1 MHVGGNAA
9 PVSGGQM
16 APAEIIMMATLDSP
30 TSSMM
35 TSESGPP
42 RSAKPCPLRL
52 ADHIADGPHFNA
64 RTKIGGEEP
73 IELDEMGA
81 GRRSVRRCGKCL
93 GDIGA
98 ARRRGHDEEAL
109 QEVGSLQERAFLT
122 FGQEIER
129 ESCRGKECENG

>member
-1 MHVGGNAA
+1 
-9 PVSGGQM
+9 
-16 APAEIIMMATLDSP
+16 
-30 TSSMM
+30 MM

-42 RSAKPCPLRL
+42 RSAKPGPLRL

-98 ARRRGHDEEAL
+98 AQRRGHDEDAIH
-109 QEVGSLQERAFLT
+109 EVGSLTDRAYRSEEHTSELQSLLRNSYAVFCLK
-122 FGQEIER
+122 Q
-129 ESCRGKECENG
+129 K

>member
-73 IELDEMGA
+73 IELDEMAA
-81 GRRSVRRCGKCL
+81 GRRSVRRRSEEPTSEL
-93 GDIGA
+93 QSLMRNAYA
-98 ARRRGHDEEAL
+98 A
-109 QEVGSLQERAFLT
+109 FILT
-122 FGQEIER
+122 
-129 ESCRGKECENG
+129 

>member
-52 ADHIADGPHFNA
+52 ADHIADGPHYNA
-64 RTKIGGEEP
+64 RTKIGGEEQ

-81 GRRSVRRCGKCL
+81 GRRYARRCGNCM
-93 GDIGA
+93 GDHGA
-98 ARRRGHDEEAL
+98 AQQRDQVEGAHSAL
-109 QEVGSLQERAFLT
+109 VSD
-122 FGQEIER
+122 
-129 ESCRGKECENG
+129 

>member
-1 MHVGGNAA
+1 MFFFFFFKQKTAYEMRI
-9 PVSGGQM
+9 S
-16 APAEIIMMATLDSP
+16 DW
-30 TSSMM
+30 SSDVCSSDLMM

-81 GRRSVRRCGKCL
+81 GRSEERR
-93 GDIGA
+93 
-98 ARRRGHDEEAL
+98 
-109 QEVGSLQERAFLT
+109 V
-122 FGQEIER
+122 
-129 ESCRGKECENG
+129 GKECVSTCRSRWSPYH

>member
-73 IELDEMGA
+73 IELNEMGA
-81 GRRSVRRCGKCL
+81 VRRSVRRRSEEHKTELQSLMSSTSAALCL
-93 GDIGA
+93 NKNINTSNT
-98 ARRRGHDEEAL
+98 
-109 QEVGSLQERAFLT
+109 Q
-122 FGQEIER
+122 
-129 ESCRGKECENG
+129 

>member
-1 MHVGGNAA
+1 MRI
-9 PVSGGQM
+9 S
-16 APAEIIMMATLDSP
+16 DW
-30 TSSMM
+30 SSDVC
-35 TSESGPP
+35 SSDL
-42 RSAKPCPLRL
+42 PLRL

-98 ARRRGHDEEAL
+98 AQRRGHDEDAL
-109 QEVGSLQERAFLT
+109 HEVGSLTDRAYLRFDLGLSSAA
-122 FGQEIER
+122 GQAR
-129 ESCRGKECENG
+129 YCRGRALVAIGSCP